1 MKKIEQFQITSM
13 SISGFKSYEKPTEL
27 TFGNPTVITGGNG
40 RGKTSIADAIAFVV
54 TGLPFFG
61 ERGLDRL
68 HNEKNPDVA
77 IQMRFVDENGITH
90 ELTRIRRNND
100 MSIYYD
106 GHTIRQLDLA
116 DLFGERDVFLSILN
130 PLYFIEELGTS
141 GKKLLE
147 RYLPFIPQET
157 ILAQLSGE
165 VQASLEDE
173 VILSPDAYL
182 RGRRAE
188 IRELEE
194 RITYLGGQK
203 DLAATQKKQHETM
216 RVEISEGITALQ
228 NEIAALEEKQ
238 FAGLDTDEMQERLVE
253 LSQRYDEMARD
264 ERGDTVQRQKELH
277 ALREKIVRRQA
288 EQYQSKFTE
297 PLAEITAK
305 VNDLGARYKREA
317 VAYKAFHAG
326 MDCPTCHRRVTEE
339 TLPEV
344 QAALKKTISE
354 LYAAGTEQKGQ
365 LTELQELDKKAR
377 DTFDAFKEED
387 LRKWAEDA
395 VELERRCAEQS
406 ETGSQAAE
414 SLRSEIQNLTAELEY
429 GNLTQAEYD
438 RLRECREQC
447 RELESKLSAL
457 NEVASA
463 QTPDFDREIREAQ
476 EGIGEIKRTMTN
488 VISYV
493 SKRAELTFSQLKMN
507 RVEISL
513 YDVVKSTGEVKDTF
527 KFTYSGRRYDRL
539 SLSEKIRAG
548 MEVSEL
554 MKRLTGRNYPVFV
567 DNMESVDDLANV
579 RPTGQIIM
587 AKCVSNA
594 PLQVRPIKP
603 IVFAE
608 QRAA

>member
-40 RGKTSIADAIAFVV
+40 RGKTSIADAIAFAV
-54 TGLPFFG
+54 TGLPLFG

-90 ELTRIRRNND
+90 ELTRIRQNND

-130 PLYFIEELGTS
+130 PLYFIEELGTN
-141 GKKLLE
+141 GKNLLE

-157 ILAQLSGE
+157 ILAQLPGA
-165 VQASLEDE
+165 VQASLKDE
-173 VILSPDAYL
+173 VILSPDTYL
-182 RGRRAE
+182 KGRRAE
-188 IRELEE
+188 IRELDE
-194 RITYLGGQK
+194 RITYLSGQK

-228 NEIAALEEKQ
+228 NEIAALAEKQ
-238 FAGLDTDEMQERLVE
+238 FAGLDTAKMQERLVE

-264 ERGDTVQRQKELH
+264 ERGDTVQQQKELH
-277 ALREKIVRRQA
+277 AMREKIVRRQA

-305 VNDLGARYKREA
+305 VNDLGARYKRET

-339 TLPEV
+339 TLLEV

-377 DTFDAFKEED
+377 ETFEAFKEAD

-395 VELERRCAEQS
+395 AELERRCAEQS
-406 ETGSQAAE
+406 ENGSQAAE

-457 NEVASA
+457 NEMASA

-476 EGIGEIKRTMTN
+476 EAISKIKRTMTN

-548 MEVSEL
+548 MEESEL
-554 MKRLTGRNYPVFV
+554 IKRLTGRNYPVFV